1 MNKKLRYFLCGLAM
15 GAADTVPGVS
25 GGTIAFITGIYE
37 NLLNAI
43 KSVDVKFFKLF
54 FKGELKNAFSQIP
67 WGFCIPLVLGI
78 AVAIVSLANI
88 VVYLM
93 ETHAYFVWAF
103 FFGLILAS
111 LYILLQDL
119 LKIKGHVISSLCFFI
134 IGATFAIWLTHS
146 NPVTLSHTYPILFF
160 SGFIAIC
167 AMILPGI
174 SGAFVLVLLG
184 QYEFILQSITTFNIP
199 VLVIFALGCI
209 CGLLSFAHII
219 SACLKKYYK
228 QSLAFLS
235 GILAGSLI
243 MLWPFSAQGLHS
255 TENTV
260 ILFGLILTG
269 LVIPL
274 LLQRVSITK

>member
-1 MNKKLRYFLCGLAM
+1 MNQKLRYFLCGLAM

-43 KSVDVKFFKLF
+43 KSVDISFFKLF
-54 FKGELKNAFSQIP
+54 FSGNIKGAFAKIP
-67 WGFCIPLVLGI
+67 WGFCLPLLLGI
-78 AVAIVSLANI
+78 GIAIISLANV

-93 ETHAYFVWAF
+93 DTHAYFVWAF

-111 LYILLQDL
+111 LYLLSQDL
-119 LKIKGHVISSLCFFI
+119 LKVKGHVFSSTLLFL
-134 IGATFAIWLTHS
+134 IGTAFAIWLTHS
-146 NPVTLSHTYPILFF
+146 NPISLSHSYPVLFF

-184 QYEFILQSITTFNIP
+184 QYQFVLESITTLNFP
-199 VLVIFALGCI
+199 VLITFALGCI

-228 QSLAFLS
+228 PSLAFLS
-235 GILAGSLI
+235 GVLAGSLV
-243 MLWPFSAQGLHS
+243 MLYPFSNGNFQFNQQ
-255 TENTV
+255 TM
-260 ILFGLILTG
+260 ILCALILAG
-269 LVIPL
+269 LALPIL
-274 LLQRVSITK
+274 LHKFSPQD